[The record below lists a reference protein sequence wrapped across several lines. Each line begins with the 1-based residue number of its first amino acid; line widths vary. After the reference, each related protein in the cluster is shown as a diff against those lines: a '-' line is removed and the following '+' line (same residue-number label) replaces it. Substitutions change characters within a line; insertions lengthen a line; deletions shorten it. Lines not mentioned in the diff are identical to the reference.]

1 MIGFCPNCEKETTL
15 VPVKKTEE
23 LNIRGEIIPV
33 EVEYFRCEE
42 CGEEFEKSRSGYD
55 PLEIAYGEYRRR
67 KGMVQPEEIYKLRK
81 KYGLTQKEFSSLLG
95 IGIATLNRYE
105 NGALQDEAHDR
116 ILRLSMDPRNL
127 LELIENNPGALN
139 SKTRENVA
147 EKVRNEE
154 KSAENLL
161 DLALELYADY
171 EADLY
176 SGYKKFD
183 IEKFFQEIRY
193 YCSGS
198 GIYKTK
204 LMKLLFY
211 ADFKHFK
218 EYSISITGARYAHLP
233 YGPVPDQFET
243 WLNALF
249 EKEPAIVKEEV
260 WFHDTPGEIFRCQSN
275 ADLSV
280 FIPSELKIIATV
292 KEIFENYSPR
302 RISEFSHKE
311 KGYIET
317 QNSKLISYRYAEELQ
332 I

>member
-1 MIGFCPNCEKETTL
+1 MTGFCPNCEKETTL
-15 VPVKKTEE
+15 VSIKRTEE
-23 LNIRGEIIPV
+23 LNIRGEIVPA

-42 CGEEFEKSRSGYD
+42 CGEEFERPGSGND
-55 PLEIAYGEYRRR
+55 SLEMAYKEYRRR

-81 KYGLTQKEFSSLLG
+81 KYGFTQKEFSNLLG

-116 ILRLSMDPRNL
+116 IIRLSMDPRNL
-127 LELIENNPGALN
+127 LELIENNPGLVFN
-139 SKTRENVA
+139 KGKENIV
-147 EKVRNEE
+147 ERIRNEE
-154 KSAENLL
+154 KASENLL

-171 EADLY
+171 EADLL
-176 SGYKKFD
+176 SGYMKFD
-183 IEKFFQEIRY
+183 IEKFFQEIKY

-218 EYSISITGARYAHLP
+218 EYSISISGARYAHLP
-233 YGPVPDQFET
+233 HGPVPDQFEI

-249 EKEPAIVKEEV
+249 EHEPAIMKEEV
-260 WFHDTPGEIFRCQSN
+260 WFHDNPGEIFHYQGQS
-275 ADLSV
+275 DLAV
-280 FIPSELKIIATV
+280 FSPSELKIIATV
-292 KEIFENYSPR
+292 KEIFESYSAR
-302 RISEFSHKE
+302 KISEFSHKE

-317 QNSKLISYRYAEELQ
+317 QNSKLISYRYAEDLQ

>member
-1 MIGFCPNCEKETTL
+1 M
-15 VPVKKTEE
+15 KKTEE

-33 EVEYFRCEE
+33 EVEFFLCKE
-42 CGEEFEKSRSGYD
+42 CGEEFEKVKPDND
-55 PLEIAYGEYRRR
+55 PLEVAYKEYRRR

-81 KYGLTQKEFSSLLG
+81 KYGLTQKEFSNLLG
-95 IGIATLNRYE
+95 IGVATLNRYE

-127 LELIENNPGALN
+127 LELIESNPGLLK
-139 SKTRENVA
+139 SKGRENIVQ
-147 EKVRNEE
+147 KIRNEE
-154 KSAENLL
+154 KSSENLR
-161 DLALELYADY
+161 DLALEIYANY

-176 SGYKKFD
+176 SGYRKFD
-183 IEKFFQEIRY
+183 IEKFFLEIKY

-218 EYSISITGARYAHLP
+218 EYALSITGARYAHLP

-249 EKEPAIVKEEV
+249 EDEPGIMKEEV
-260 WFHDTPGEIFRCQSN
+260 WFHDNPGEIFHYLGQL
-275 ADLSV
+275 DLSI
-280 FIPSELKIIATV
+280 FSTSELKIIATI
-292 KEIFENYSPR
+292 KEIFENYSPK

-311 KGYIET
+311 KGYLET
-317 QNSKLISYRYAEELQ
+317 QNSKLISYHYAEDLQ

>member
-1 MIGFCPNCEKETTL
+1 MTGFCPNCEKETPL
-15 VPVKKTEE
+15 VHVRKTED
-23 LNIRGEIIPV
+23 LNVRGEIIPV

-42 CGEEFEKSRSGYD
+42 CGEEFEKPGPGID
-55 PLEIAYGEYRRR
+55 PLEIAYREYRRR
-67 KGMVQPEEIYKLRK
+67 KGMVQPEEIYKFRK
-81 KYGLTQKEFSSLLG
+81 KYGLTQKEFSDLLG
-95 IGIATLNRYE
+95 IGIASLNRYE

-127 LELIENNPGALN
+127 LELIENNPGTLN
-139 SKTRENVA
+139 CKTRENVVA
-147 EKVRNEE
+147 RLRSEE
-154 KSAENLL
+154 KASENLL
-161 DLALELYADY
+161 DLALELYAGY

-176 SGYKKFD
+176 SGYRKFD
-183 IEKFFQEIRY
+183 IEKFFQEIKY
-193 YCSGS
+193 YCSGA

-249 EKEPAIVKEEV
+249 EYEPGIEKEEV
-260 WFHDTPGEIFRCQSN
+260 WFHDNPGEIFRYQGQP
-275 ADLSV
+275 DLSV
-280 FIPSELKIIATV
+280 FTPSELKIIATV
-292 KEIFENYSPR
+292 KEKFESYTPR
-302 RISEFSHKE
+302 GISEFSHKE
-311 KGYIET
+311 KGYLET
-317 QNSKLISYRYAEELQ
+317 QNSKLISYHYAEDLQ

>member
-1 MIGFCPNCEKETTL
+1 MTGFCPNCEKETTL
-15 VPVKKTEE
+15 VSVKRTEE

-33 EVEYFRCEE
+33 EVEYFLCEE
-42 CGEEFEKSRSGYD
+42 CGREFEKAGSGND
-55 PLEIAYGEYRRR
+55 PLEIAYKEYRQR
-67 KGMVQPEEIYKLRK
+67 KGMVQPEEIYKHRK
-81 KYGLTQKEFSSLLG
+81 KYGLTQKEFSNLLG

-127 LELIENNPGALN
+127 LELIESNSGMLN
-139 SKTRENVA
+139 ARTKENII
-147 EKVRNEE
+147 ERIRNEE
-154 KSAENLL
+154 KSSENLL
-161 DLALELYADY
+161 DLALELYAEY

-183 IEKFFQEIRY
+183 IEKFFQEIKY

-198 GIYKTK
+198 GIFKTK

-249 EKEPAIVKEEV
+249 EYEPAIVKEEV
-260 WFHDTPGEIFRCQSN
+260 WFHDNPGEIFHFLGQS
-275 ADLSV
+275 DLSV
-280 FIPSELKIIATV
+280 FSTSELRIIATI
-292 KEIFENYSPR
+292 KELFENYTPR
-302 RISEFSHKE
+302 GISEFSHKE

-317 QNSKLISYRYAEELQ
+317 LNSKLISYRYAEDLQ